1 MSRISPATVPALQ
14 QPSKCCIAASKVAR
28 QKPSAPL
35 LLSSHMTFTRERR
48 RAGRGMRLWKGRREK
63 DTGDKRRIRRDMG
76 VYSALHERDEKGDTV
91 SIVTAVTDH
100 AFTQRDHRGRN
111 DRQFSKQ
118 NGHHC
123 KRRMLLYSRS
133 FSSARRPPLLLPR
146 IFVHSSIHP
155 FIHSSIQPYL

>member
-1 MSRISPATVPALQ
+1 
-14 QPSKCCIAASKVAR
+14 
-28 QKPSAPL
+28 
-35 LLSSHMTFTRERR
+35 
-48 RAGRGMRLWKGRREK
+48 
-63 DTGDKRRIRRDMG
+63 MG

-111 DRQFSKQ
+111 DRLTLFECEEEHDDGQFSKQ
-118 NGHHC
+118 DGHHC

-146 IFVHSSIHP
+146 LFVHSSVHP
-155 FIHSSIQPYL
+155 FIRSTIPVTRST